1 MYLGG
6 MMSAHSSGE
15 SLDFNNL
22 NGTDLDS
29 ATRQS
34 FRVSIGE
41 RNDCFVKIEQTKY
54 ILVDISA
61 NGVSFYTK
69 SGKKFPI
76 GTVLSGCELTLN
88 KESIKDLKG
97 RIVHNSSEPVH
108 HEHDIETEW
117 LCGMLWDDNQ
127 YDKEEL
133 IELNFESLK
142 KDILSKNVPDDI
154 GE

>member
-1 MYLGG
+1 

-22 NGTDLDS
+22 NGTDLEP
-29 ATRQS
+29 AARQF
-34 FRVSIGE
+34 FRVSIDE

-54 ILVDISA
+54 RLVDMSV

-88 KESIKDLKG
+88 NESIKGLKG

-108 HEHDIETEW
+108 HDHNIETEW
-117 LCGMLWDDNQ
+117 LCGMIWDDNQ
-127 YDKEEL
+127 HDKKEL
-133 IELNFESLK
+133 IELNFEFLK
-142 KDILSKNVPDDI
+142 KGILSENVPDDI